1 MNRIRRGESVTPGSG
16 SALLRPETENVQHPC
31 HVKKCESTAKA
42 AGQMR
47 VFLPSINMFAIS
59 KSSRIIILRP
69 RTNKRM
75 KEFAVAGWRLHY
87 CSTKTTTKSLSAN
100 NQKAAVFS
108 ANGVMTWR
116 VGAGV
121 EREISDRPAL

>member
-1 MNRIRRGESVTPGSG
+1 MKQKMCNIRV
-16 SALLRPETENVQHPC
+16 
-31 HVKKCESTAKA
+31 VKKTTINCTRAAKA
-42 AGQMR
+42 AGQMS
-47 VFLPSINMFAIS
+47 FFPSIYMFAIS
-59 KSSRIIILRP
+59 KSRRIFRLRP

-75 KEFAVAGWRLHY
+75 KAFAVAGRRLHY
-87 CSTKTTTKSLSAN
+87 CSTKTTTESLSAN

-121 EREISDRPAL
+121 EREISDNPAL